1 MVNDDGHVVV
11 DTAGSSSEAA
21 GVLYGRHGLLVSVDD
36 GTYILAN
43 GRRTVNDDW
52 GSRPGGGGVFNRR
65 RQHNHLVDRRLL
77 LFGIVEGLKIDVGER
92 QHERLV
98 EARHCTDGR

>member
-21 GVLYGRHGLLVSVDD
+21 GALYDRHGLLMSVDD
-36 GTYILAN
+36 GTYIVAN
-43 GRRTVNDDW
+43 GRRTVNDW
-52 GSRPGGGGVFNRR
+52 GTRPSDGGVFNRR
-65 RQHNHLVDRRLL
+65 RRHHNHLVDRRLL

-92 QHERLV
+92 QQERVV

>member
-21 GVLYGRHGLLVSVDD
+21 GALYGRHGLLMSVDD

-43 GRRTVNDDW
+43 RRRTVNDW
-52 GSRPGGGGVFNRR
+52 GTRPSDGGGVFNRR
-65 RQHNHLVDRRLL
+65 RHHNHLVDRRLL

-92 QHERLV
+92 QQERLV
-98 EARHCTDGR
+98 EARHCTDGW